1 MPEPVKTAARWRDYC
16 AKMGLGNPYLVAVQG
31 YGFRDPREVGFDA
44 ALEFPPHNHRFHEIN
59 AALNIVNPSYQGR
72 IHSYYEAIQNFG
84 QSNTHPYEV
93 FRGLFP
99 NWDNEARK
107 PGKGV
112 SFAFSSPRAY
122 QYWLE
127 RLCRQTIEQQPD
139 PQKRILFIN
148 AWNEWA
154 EGAYLEPD
162 RRYGY
167 AYLEATTNALNSLA
181 GNQMGHRTSLFDR
194 PLQKKHETAVFIHL
208 YYPDLWMELQSY
220 LANLKGDFDLFVSIP
235 ELVEMDTRQILDFH
249 QDTYLYQCDNRGRDI
264 APFLGML
271 RNTEPCG
278 YRIALKLHTK
288 RSRHIDNGDEWRTDL
303 YRKLLG
309 SPELVS
315 RIKGMIARGR
325 SNPIGF
331 IVADGHTLS
340 SEPYLAANKANI
352 ERLSRMANIPY
363 FGEEFH
369 FFAGS
374 MFWFSPA
381 SLLPLTLLS
390 LQNVDFEPEMG
401 QLDGTLAHAIE
412 RFVGLLAE
420 RMGIPVYETDGENL
434 KKFASGERTIYRFAP
449 KKK

>member
-1 MPEPVKTAARWRDYC
+1 
-16 AKMGLGNPYLVAVQG
+16 
-31 YGFRDPREVGFDA
+31 
-44 ALEFPPHNHRFHEIN
+44 
-59 AALNIVNPSYQGR
+59 
-72 IHSYYEAIQNFG
+72 
-84 QSNTHPYEV
+84 
-93 FRGLFP
+93 
-99 NWDNEARK
+99 
-107 PGKGV
+107 
-112 SFAFSSPRAY
+112 
-122 QYWLE
+122 
-127 RLCRQTIEQQPD
+127 
-139 PQKRILFIN
+139 
-148 AWNEWA
+148 
-154 EGAYLEPD
+154 
-162 RRYGY
+162 
-167 AYLEATTNALNSLA
+167 
-181 GNQMGHRTSLFDR
+181 
-194 PLQKKHETAVFIHL
+194 
-208 YYPDLWMELQSY
+208 
-220 LANLKGDFDLFVSIP
+220 
-235 ELVEMDTRQILDFH
+235 
-249 QDTYLYQCDNRGRDI
+249 
-264 APFLGML
+264 
-271 RNTEPCG
+271 
-278 YRIALKLHTK
+278 
-288 RSRHIDNGDEWRTDL
+288 
-303 YRKLLG
+303 
-309 SPELVS
+309 
-315 RIKGMIARGR
+315 MIARGR